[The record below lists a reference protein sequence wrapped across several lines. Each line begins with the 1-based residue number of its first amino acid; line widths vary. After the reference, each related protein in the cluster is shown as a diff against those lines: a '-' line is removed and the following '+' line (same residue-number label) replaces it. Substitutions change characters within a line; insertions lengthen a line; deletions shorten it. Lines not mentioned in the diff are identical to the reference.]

1 MFSKIMYVNMV
12 QKKKNQIYKLH
23 VNVKKAI
30 YDFISQNRISKK
42 KSLVMKLF
50 TYCIY
55 CVFQKYI

>member
-1 MFSKIMYVNMV
+1 MV

-30 YDFISQNRISKK
+30 YDFICQNRISKK
-42 KSLVMKLF
+42 KSLVMKLY

-55 CVFQKYI
+55 CVFQKDI